1 MNSTVDHVRFFV
13 PQKEAESMNNQKFV
27 LVSESEKRQKLG
39 TVLRCRTH
47 DALTAEQL
55 RYIIMGILPDVQY
68 GIEVFTDPQRFCN
81 ALNLKKENKRPFH
94 GKIVFG
100 QALFGVGKPGRLYQE
115 QESAAVIITDGTDPD
130 FPIRTLLIYVPVQ
143 LYEKGTEG
151 YEQ

>member
-1 MNSTVDHVRFFV
+1 
-13 PQKEAESMNNQKFV
+13 MNNQKFV

-81 ALNLKKENKRPFH
+81 ALNLEKESKRPLY

-100 QALFGVGKPGRLYQE
+100 QALFGEGKPGHLYQE
-115 QESAAVIITDGTDPD
+115 RESAAAILTDGTDPD
-130 FPIRTLLIYVPVQ
+130 SPTRTLLIYVPVQ
-143 LYEKGTEG
+143 LYEKGTKG